1 MKSRKQR
8 ALAILFIS
16 LCLPAV
22 ALCQGTVA
30 KEPVAVIGGKAVY
43 EDELLPLM
51 IEQLQEIRN
60 QEYEIKSRA
69 LEQLINQKVLEAEA
83 AKKGMSVD
91 ALLDRNVT
99 AAVPDPTDSEVEAF
113 YLGQKDRL
121 NRPLNEIRQQLRENL
136 KQTKLQQTRSDFIQR
151 LWSDSQVGILLS
163 PPRTEVAYDLGRVR
177 GDAAAP
183 ITIVEFS
190 DFQCPFCRTS
200 FPIVKQLLEKYAG
213 KIKIAYRDYPLHQI
227 HPQAHIAAEGA
238 RCAGEQGKFWE
249 YHDLLF
255 TNQDKLDQTGLI
267 QHAKTLKLNQRQFE
281 TCLGSGKY
289 KPAIEAD
296 VQAAAK
302 ARVSGTPAFFIN
314 GIAVTGAQPA
324 SAFERIID
332 AELTRIAQQPASR

>member
-1 MKSRKQR
+1 
-8 ALAILFIS
+8 
-16 LCLPAV
+16 
-22 ALCQGTVA
+22 
-30 KEPVAVIGGKAVY
+30 
-43 EDELLPLM
+43 
-51 IEQLQEIRN
+51 
-60 QEYEIKSRA
+60 
-69 LEQLINQKVLEAEA
+69 
-83 AKKGMSVD
+83 
-91 ALLDRNVT
+91 LLDRNVT
-99 AAVPDPTDSEVEAF
+99 ATVPDPTDLEVEAF
-113 YLGQKDRL
+113 YLGQKDRF
-121 NRPLNEIRQQLRENL
+121 NRPLDEIRQQLRENL
-136 KQTKLQQTRSDFIQR
+136 KQTKLQQTRADYVQR
-151 LWSDSQVGILLS
+151 LWRDSQVGILLS

-190 DFQCPFCRTS
+190 DFQCPFCRNS
-200 FPIVKQLLEKYAG
+200 FPVVKQLLEKYAG

-296 VQAAAK
+296 VQAASK